1 MCIRDRLHTAPAEA
15 HSAAAEVLAGLDP
28 TRREAFG
35 LRLDRWYED
44 LISGL
49 EHVYPEHNC
58 AALALALVRHAAA
71 AYRDRDPELHRLDEA
86 RLLRPDW
93 LQQPEMVGYACYA
106 DRFAGTLAGVGEHA
120 GYLEELGVHY
130 LHLMPLLRPRDGDND
145 GGYAVADY
153 RTIRPDLG
161 TVEDLRAL
169 ATTLRHRGISLVLD
183 LVLNHVA
190 REHEAAVGPEVLL
203 LDDPTGALDP
213 IATARIEGL
222 LADLRESLTL
232 VVVTHAPQQA
242 ARVSQ
247 RTALFHEGRLV
258 EVGDTRVVF
267 TRPRERLTQ
276 DYLTGRYG

>member
-1 MCIRDRLHTAPAEA
+1 MALLHTAPAEA

-130 LHLMPLLRPRDGDND
+130 LHLMPLL
-145 GGYAVADY
+145 
-153 RTIRPDLG
+153 L
-161 TVEDLRAL
+161 
-169 ATTLRHRGISLVLD
+169 SLI
-183 LVLNHVA
+183 H
-190 REHEAAVGPEVLL
+190 
-203 LDDPTGALDP
+203 
-213 IATARIEGL
+213 I
-222 LADLRESLTL
+222 
-232 VVVTHAPQQA
+232 
-242 ARVSQ
+242 
-247 RTALFHEGRLV
+247 
-258 EVGDTRVVF
+258 
-267 TRPRERLTQ
+267 
-276 DYLTGRYG
+276 